1 MNTIPNERKYNER
14 VRQVISDKYVEYS
27 NMYSAAQK
35 KCAEIESRLRDR
47 TTKKTLSYEEYIDLE
62 RCLNRLLEEIK
73 TLEIQIDIWDAAR
86 EICLDVS
93 DEMSKIQMCK

>member
-1 MNTIPNERKYNER
+1 MCSFVQEQFTSE
-14 VRQVISDKYVEYS
+14 
-27 NMYSAAQK
+27 
-35 KCAEIESRLRDR
+35 ES
-47 TTKKTLSYEEYIDLE
+47 IDLE